1 MHIKQGSHDVS
12 EGDTVSL
19 RCHVEVVD
27 HASPPEIEWLRH
39 VAVNG
44 SLHDDDGAANLR
56 TLQSCRMD
64 GVCQD
69 GHAATFY
76 REVQGDFTPEM
87 EIFNM
92 LFERC
97 HTV

>member
-1 MHIKQGSHDVS
+1 MGW
-12 EGDTVSL
+12 ETLYLYVSL

-56 TLQSCRMD
+56 TLQSCRY
-64 GVCQD
+64 V
-69 GHAATFY
+69 
-76 REVQGDFTPEM
+76 RLPV
-87 EIFNM
+87 
-92 LFERC
+92 LFEC
-97 HTV
+97 C